1 MRINT
6 AKTKYYRDQNRNIWN
21 ISEKNYLKKK
31 KKIKN
36 YLKKINNSLLRNKNS
51 TDTEIY
57 QSNLL
62 QEYIWSWYNYLFKAM
77 IN

>member
-21 ISEKNYLKKK
+21 ISEKNYLKK